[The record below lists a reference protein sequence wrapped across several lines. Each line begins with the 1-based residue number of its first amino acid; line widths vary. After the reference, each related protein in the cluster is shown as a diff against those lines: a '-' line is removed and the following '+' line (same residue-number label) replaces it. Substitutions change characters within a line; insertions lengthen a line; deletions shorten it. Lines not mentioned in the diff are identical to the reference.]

1 MHALLLPK
9 FGDTPDCAAALLSHI
24 GVDTDCS
31 RGAFEVRA
39 SAYEGAPMSERDA
52 FGRILAALQEAALEP
67 AQWYRAAA
75 LIEESVGVHGSSL
88 ACGEGDSDQ
97 DYQFYFLRTSLHGE
111 RRPDLERL
119 WLETG
124 FSADQ
129 SISRYRRFPF
139 DRTIHITEVYTEE
152 ELKTSLGYHIL
163 RTRAQA
169 GNAINVRLKGPGASR
184 VLWQIN
190 DPVDRDG
197 WSSERLH
204 RIGRLHPHVRQT
216 VQVGQTLAGA
226 GALGATLMQLLDV
239 TGLGVIQLDVRGRIV
254 AANDRAR
261 SLLNAGDR
269 LYDENRFIVARAQ
282 ADDDALQAL
291 LARALPPFGDPG
303 EGGSLTIRRSMLRPP
318 LVLHVNP
325 LPERETWF
333 RGWPVAALV
342 LLAEPARGVG
352 IDPDL
357 AAAVLG
363 LTPTESRV
371 AVMLADGFSVREI
384 AAATERKES
393 TIRYHIKQIY
403 AKHGLRRQSE
413 LVRLVLSL
421 AGAER

>member
-1 MHALLLPK
+1 
-9 FGDTPDCAAALLSHI
+9 
-24 GVDTDCS
+24 
-31 RGAFEVRA
+31 
-39 SAYEGAPMSERDA
+39 MSERDA
-52 FGRILAALQEAALEP
+52 FGRILTALHEAALEP
-67 AQWYRAAA
+67 AQWSRAAA
-75 LIEESVGVHGSSL
+75 LMEQSLGVHGSTL
-88 ACGEGDSDQ
+88 ACGEGKSQEDF
-97 DYQFYFLRTSLHGE
+97 QFYFMRTCLHGE

-124 FSADQ
+124 FPADR
-129 SISRYRRFPF
+129 SVSRYSRFPF

-152 ELKTSLGYHIL
+152 ELKTAVGYHIL
-163 RTRAQA
+163 RTHGRA
-169 GNAINVRLKGPGASR
+169 GNAISVRLKGPGGSR

-197 WSSERLH
+197 WSSERVD
-204 RIGRLHPHVRQT
+204 RVRRLHPHVRQT
-216 VQVGQTLAGA
+216 VHVRQTLAGA
-226 GALGATLMQLLDV
+226 DALGATLTQLLDV
-239 TGLGVIQLDVRGRIV
+239 TGVGVIQLDVRGRIV
-254 AANDRAR
+254 AVNDRAR

-269 LYDENRFIVARAQ
+269 LYDENRFLFARAQ
-282 ADDDALQAL
+282 ADDDALQAA

-303 EGGSLTIRRSMLRPP
+303 EGDSLTIRRSVLRPS

-325 LPERETWF
+325 LPEGEARF
-333 RGWPVAALV
+333 RGWPAAALV

-371 AVMLADGFSVREI
+371 AVMLAEGFRVREI
-384 AAATERKES
+384 ATAMERKES

-403 AKHGLRRQSE
+403 ARHGLTRQSD

-421 AGAER
+421 AGAVTPGGTNSSGK

>member
-1 MHALLLPK
+1 
-9 FGDTPDCAAALLSHI
+9 
-24 GVDTDCS
+24 
-31 RGAFEVRA
+31 
-39 SAYEGAPMSERDA
+39 MSDQDA
-52 FGRILAALQEAALEP
+52 FGRILSAMHEAAFEP
-67 AQWYRAAA
+67 ARWTRAIG
-75 LIEESVGVHGSSL
+75 LIEESLGVHGSSL
-88 ACGEGDSDQ
+88 ACGEGESERG
-97 DYQFYFLRTSLHGE
+97 YQFYFLWTCLHGE

-124 FSADQ
+124 FPADQ
-129 SISRYRRFPF
+129 SISRYRPFPF

-152 ELKTSLGYHIL
+152 ELKTSVGYNIL
-163 RTRAQA
+163 RTRVHA

-197 WSSERLH
+197 WSSERLD
-204 RIGRLHPHVRQT
+204 RVRRLHPHVRQT
-216 VQVGQTLAGA
+216 VHVRQTLAGA
-226 GALGATLMQLLDV
+226 DALGATLTQLLDV
-239 TGLGVIQLDVRGRIV
+239 TGVGVIQLNVRGRII

-269 LYDENRFIVARAQ
+269 LYDMNGFLFARAQ
-282 ADDDALQAL
+282 AEDDALQAV
-291 LARALPPFGDPG
+291 LARALPPFGGPG
-303 EGGSLTIRRSMLRPP
+303 EGGSLTIRRSVMKPP

-325 LPERETWF
+325 LPGGEAWF
-333 RGWPVAALV
+333 RGWPAAALV

-371 AVMLADGFSVREI
+371 AVMLAEGFRVSEI
-384 AAATERKES
+384 ATAMERKES
-393 TIRYHIKQIY
+393 TIRYHIKHIY

-421 AGAER
+421 AGAVR

>member
-1 MHALLLPK
+1 
-9 FGDTPDCAAALLSHI
+9 
-24 GVDTDCS
+24 
-31 RGAFEVRA
+31 
-39 SAYEGAPMSERDA
+39 MSERGA
-52 FGRILAALQEAALEP
+52 FGRILAALHEAAFEP
-67 AQWYRAAA
+67 AQWTRAAA
-75 LIEESVGVHGSSL
+75 LVEESLGVHGSSL
-88 ACGEGDSDQ
+88 ACGEGESEQ
-97 DYQFYFLRTSLHGE
+97 DYQFYFLRICLHGE
-111 RRPDLERL
+111 RRSDLERL

-124 FSADQ
+124 FPADQ
-129 SISRYRRFPF
+129 SISRYRPFPF
-139 DRTIHITEVYTEE
+139 DRTIHITEVYTED

-163 RTRAQA
+163 RTHAYA

-197 WSSERLH
+197 WSSERLE
-204 RIGRLHPHVRQT
+204 RVRRLHPHVRQT
-216 VQVGQTLAGA
+216 VRIGQTLAGA

-239 TGLGVIQLDVRGRIV
+239 TGVGIIQLDVRGRIV

-269 LYDENRFIVARAQ
+269 LYDENRFLFARVQ
-282 ADDDALQAL
+282 ADDEALQAV

-303 EGGSLTIRRSMLRPP
+303 EGGSLTIRHSVLRPP

-325 LPERETWF
+325 LPGGDAWF

-342 LLAEPARGVG
+342 LLAEPARGTAV
-352 IDPDL
+352 DPDL

-371 AVMLADGFSVREI
+371 AVMLAQGVTVRKI
-384 AAATERKES
+384 ATAMERKES

-403 AKHGLRRQSE
+403 AKHGLSRQSD

-421 AGAER
+421 AGAVR